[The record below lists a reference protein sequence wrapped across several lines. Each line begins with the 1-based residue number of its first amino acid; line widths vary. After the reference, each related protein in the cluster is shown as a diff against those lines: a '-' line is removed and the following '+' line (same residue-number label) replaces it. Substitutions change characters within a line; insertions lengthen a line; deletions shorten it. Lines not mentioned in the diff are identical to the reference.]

1 VGSWFWGRG
10 GEERGGVEMK
20 YVMFG
25 GWLVEGS
32 GAYSYS
38 RIALNGDTTYGVLG
52 KPKRT
57 K

>member
-1 VGSWFWGRG
+1 MGSWFWGRG